1 MSETID
7 LNELALEAAQWRRA
21 LHQIPE
27 ILFDLPQTSDF
38 VAGKLEGFG
47 CDAIH
52 RGIAGSGIV
61 AVIEGRKGP
70 GRTIALRADMD
81 ALRIEEQTNLPY
93 ASRHPGR
100 MHACGHDGHTA
111 VLLAAARL
119 LAAERDFAGR
129 VVLVFQPA
137 EEGGGGA
144 RVMVEEGLI
153 DRFGIDEVYAMHN
166 RPGLPV
172 GAFATRPGP
181 ILAAGDRFVITLRG
195 RGGHA
200 AQPHLA
206 IDPVLAQ
213 AHLIAALQAVVARRT
228 DPLDSAVLSVT
239 WVAAGNPDALNVI
252 PGEVGLGGSI
262 RALRPETRREN
273 ESRLREIV
281 AGVAATFG
289 MEADLDWRRGY
300 PVTVNDPAMAQAA
313 VAVAQAVGSGAV
325 DDDCKPETG
334 SEDFA
339 YMLEARPGALMWL
352 GNGDSADLHNAGYD
366 FNDAA
371 ILPGVAYWRELVR
384 ARLG

>member
-1 MSETID
+1 MTD
-7 LNELALEAAQWRRA
+7 LQALATEAGAWRRE

-27 ILFDLPQTSDF
+27 ILFDLPKTSDF
-38 VAGKLEGFG
+38 VAEKLEGFG
-47 CDAIH
+47 CTIH
-52 RGIAGSGIV
+52 RGIAKTGIV

-81 ALRIEEQTNLPY
+81 ALPMDERTNLPH
-93 ASRHPGR
+93 ASRHPGQ

-111 VLLAAARL
+111 ILLATARAL
-119 LAAERDFAGR
+119 VEAPDFAGR

-137 EEGGGGA
+137 EEGGHGA
-144 RVMVEEGLI
+144 RVMLEEGLI

-172 GAFATRPGP
+172 GAFATRPGS

-195 RGGHA
+195 HGGHA
-200 AQPHLA
+200 ALPHLA
-206 IDPVLAQ
+206 RDPVLAQ
-213 AHLIAALQAVVARRT
+213 AQLVSALQAVVARRT
-228 DPLDSAVLSVT
+228 DPLDHAVLSIT
-239 WVAAGNPDALNVI
+239 WLAAGSPGALNVI
-252 PGEVGLGGSI
+252 PGEVQLGGSI

-273 ESRLREIV
+273 EARLREIV
-281 AGVAATFG
+281 SGVADAFG
-289 MEADLDWRRGY
+289 MEADLDWRTGY
-300 PVTVNDPAMAQAA
+300 PVTVNDAAMTGAA
-313 VAVAQAVGSGAV
+313 VGAAQAVGTGTV
-325 DDDCKPETG
+325 DDDCAPEMG

-371 ILPGVAYWRELVR
+371 ILPGLRYWLELVQQ
-384 ARLG
+384 RLPG